1 NHRLPDQITHS
12 DVRKTGLDR
21 NKAAPPDV
29 HGAEEGEGPM
39 WAIIGWLVAIW
50 IVLAVVGAVVKGLF
64 WLAVI
69 GGLLLA
75 GTAAYGAIKSKR

>member
-1 NHRLPDQITHS
+1 
-12 DVRKTGLDR
+12 
-21 NKAAPPDV
+21 
-29 HGAEEGEGPM
+29 M

-69 GGLLLA
+69 GVLLLA
-75 GTAAYGAIKSKR
+75 GTAAYGAIKSRR

>member
-1 NHRLPDQITHS
+1 
-12 DVRKTGLDR
+12 
-21 NKAAPPDV
+21 
-29 HGAEEGEGPM
+29 M

-64 WLAVI
+64 WLVVI
-69 GGLLLA
+69 GGLLLLA

>member
-1 NHRLPDQITHS
+1 
-12 DVRKTGLDR
+12 V
-21 NKAAPPDV
+21 
-29 HGAEEGEGPM
+29 
-39 WAIIGWLVAIW
+39 WAIIGWLLAIW

-69 GGLLLA
+69 GGVLLV

>member
-1 NHRLPDQITHS
+1 
-12 DVRKTGLDR
+12 
-21 NKAAPPDV
+21 
-29 HGAEEGEGPM
+29 M

-75 GTAAYGAIKSKR
+75 GTAALGAIKSRR

>member
-1 NHRLPDQITHS
+1 
-12 DVRKTGLDR
+12 
-21 NKAAPPDV
+21 
-29 HGAEEGEGPM
+29 M

-69 GGLLLA
+69 GGLLLV
-75 GTAAYGAIKSKR
+75 GTAAYGAIKSRR

>member
-1 NHRLPDQITHS
+1 
-12 DVRKTGLDR
+12 
-21 NKAAPPDV
+21 
-29 HGAEEGEGPM
+29 M

-75 GTAAYGAIKSKR
+75 GTVAYGAVKSRR

>member
-1 NHRLPDQITHS
+1 MA
-12 DVRKTGLDR
+12 V
-21 NKAAPPDV
+21 
-29 HGAEEGEGPM
+29 EGEEAM

-75 GTAAYGAIKSKR
+75 GTAAYGAIKSRR